1 MRNFLHEWRMRRKIK
16 AILAYNK
23 KHPEECFNLGNYVV
37 KEGIQPGQ
45 GNLLA
50 QDIQSALERLK
61 ADSVQGIHTSLLG
74 GDSNG

>member
-23 KHPEECFNLGNYVV
+23 KHSEECFNLSGFIA

-45 GNLLA
+45 G
-50 QDIQSALERLK
+50 DITAESMIALVKDLK
-61 ADSVQGIHTSLLG
+61 AMYG
-74 GDSNG
+74 GDSNV